1 MEEQLAD
8 KNAELLA
15 LEAMAQNE
23 KEQRDRADKV
33 EERCEELEVRC
44 KSLQEL
50 EEREQLNSYCECPF
64 HLTLVEPQAQH
75 DFYFVG

>member
-8 KNAELLA
+8 KNAEMLA

-23 KEQRDRADKV
+23 SEQRDRADKV

-50 EEREQLNSYCECPF
+50 EEREQLNPRRHCECPF
-64 HLTLVEPQAQH
+64 RLKPVEL
-75 DFYFVG
+75 

>member
-1 MEEQLAD
+1 VEEQLAD
-8 KNAELLA
+8 KNAEMLA

-23 KEQRDRADKV
+23 SEQRDRADKV

-50 EEREQLNSYCECPF
+50 EEREQLNPRR
-64 HLTLVEPQAQH
+64 Q
-75 DFYFVG
+75 